1 MSDTDRQLESSGP
14 NRADGAARPDNASDT
29 PAGNESRRREAAPV
43 RDRTTKERAAEDR
56 IGQEVD
62 MPMRPGPMTGLNF
75 QRQLVQL
82 KRRVLAEARVA
93 TEMLETALEAMWH
106 MDLDACKDVRER
118 DREVD
123 REEVAIET
131 ECYRLLTMQ
140 RPFGHDFR
148 FLNFCLRANADIE
161 RIADHASSLAK
172 ITRLIHRELP
182 AGAGTPPW
190 PVAMREMGERIPL
203 VCQNLFRAVVDE
215 DVDAARAIVIE
226 DKRIDRLDK
235 QLYDEIRS
243 WMEAEPAMIGAALYC
258 YRVGRELE
266 RVGDLIANMA
276 EDVVYLATGEIIRH
290 EKHRLKAADLGVSSP
305 PEKRA

>member
-1 MSDTDRQLESSGP
+1 MSETDRQHNSPSP
-14 NRADGAARPDNASDT
+14 NRADGPMRSGGALGDVGSKEARSRDVAAARESASD
-29 PAGNESRRREAAPV
+29 ASRP
-43 RDRTTKERAAEDR
+43 RTA
-56 IGQEVD
+56 
-62 MPMRPGPMTGLNF
+62 TGLSF

-82 KRRVLAEARVA
+82 KRRLLAEARVA
-93 TEMLETALEAMWH
+93 TGMIEAALDAMWRLDLEACQTIR
-106 MDLDACKDVRER
+106 DR

-123 REEVAIET
+123 VEEVAIET

-148 FLNFCLRANADIE
+148 FLNFCLRANGDIE

-172 ITRLIHRELP
+172 ITVLIHKELP
-182 AGAGTPPW
+182 AGGTPTW

-215 DVDAARAIVIE
+215 DVNAALAIVAE

-235 QLYDEIRS
+235 QLYDEVRA

-266 RVGDLIANMA
+266 RVGDLVANMA

-290 EKHRLKAADLGVSSP
+290 NKQRIRAARAAEAAETGEAP
-305 PEKRA
+305 PTIGS